1 MSDYFLNKIYDSL
14 LSKKPVPKKPIVE
27 KKEVKKFESLSNVY
41 YRVLV
46 EQEEGEFKVTG
57 EPIDE
62 PSKKETIGVVSQN
75 QYDQIK
81 NRVRGIAVKPDIEEI
96 LNLSG
101 GWSEITD
108 YQATVVERFA
118 SNFMQNQIP
127 ATVLD
132 SLKKNK
138 PELNKFENA
147 VKSSHHI
154 SNLVDLIV
162 DDVYTH
168 TNQQDQTS
176 DLKQKLKSVVNDT
189 FLITGKINMVGVGE
203 GEIALTFFTNA
214 KKGTKGDVQLSN
226 NQLVEVKGKGGRL
239 GKAPYSATNTASALA
254 NFLEKQQIKPNVS
267 KIVFAIKPQIQAARD
282 KIKGLEGIAPEYL
295 QIINSF
301 LVNLNTP
308 EELNKVYQSSNFN
321 TLRPQEAAQQYIQT
335 ADPQILNRF
344 KDQHTLIRTKVN
356 SVLQSFTTQADNILD
371 PEELKRSSF
380 TMAVQRFFLN
390 NIGLTPEQ
398 AAEAFL
404 ETRSFNNVNLEQYK
418 NEIIDYFK
426 TNYSKM
432 IDGNVGALKAGIFAM
447 QALCYHL
454 EDRVDYLLVT
464 NIASNTK
471 SSAVI
476 SFNASNLFTSLINQY
491 FLLQSKGLDL
501 SFKADERGGSGISFN
516 G

>member
-14 LSKKPVPKKPIVE
+14 LSNKPVPKKFIVE

-46 EQEEGEFKVTG
+46 EQEQGEFKVTG
-57 EPIDE
+57 EPVDE
-62 PSKKETIGVVSQN
+62 PSKKETIGIVSQN
-75 QYDQIK
+75 QYNQIK
-81 NRVRGIAVKPDIEEI
+81 NRVQGIAVKPDIEEI

-118 SNFMQNQIP
+118 TNFMQNQIP

-132 SLKKNK
+132 NIKKNK
-138 PELNKFENA
+138 SQLNKFENA
-147 VKSSHHI
+147 IKGTHHI

-168 TNQQDQTS
+168 VNQQDQTS
-176 DLKQKLKSVVNDT
+176 DLKQKLKNVINDT

-203 GEIALTFFTNA
+203 GEVALTFFTNA
-214 KKGTKGDVQLSN
+214 KKGAKGDVQLTN

-267 KIVFAIKPQIQAARD
+267 KIVFTIKPQIQAARD
-282 KIKGLEGIAPEYL
+282 KIKSLEGVSPEYL
-295 QIINSF
+295 QIVNSF
-301 LVNLNTP
+301 LVNLNNP
-308 EELNKVYQSSNFN
+308 EELNKIYQSSNFN
-321 TLRPQEAAQQYIQT
+321 TLRPQEAAQQYTQT
-335 ADPQILNRF
+335 ANPQTLNRF
-344 KDQHTLIRTKVN
+344 KDQHTLIKTKVN

-371 PEELKRSSF
+371 PQDLQKSSF
-380 TMAVQRFFLN
+380 TIAIQRFFLN

-404 ETRSFNNVNLEQYK
+404 ETRSFNNIDLEPYKSEIVN
-418 NEIIDYFK
+418 YFK
-426 TNYSKM
+426 ANYSKM

-454 EDRVDYLLVT
+454 EDKVNYLLVT
-464 NIASNTK
+464 NITSETK

-476 SFNASNLFTSLINQY
+476 NFNASNLFTSLINQY
-491 FLLQSKGLDL
+491 FLLQGKGLDI